1 MSNPSILDV
10 ISPDGTALER
20 GQKLGEVAAEVGFDW
35 PSAAQAV
42 EKVRE
47 ELDELQHELDK
58 HPSDPV
64 ALADELGDLLFA
76 VVNVAR
82 KLDIDAEEAM
92 ERTND
97 KFRARFG
104 YIESE
109 VAGQSRRLDELDLQE
124 MESLWTRAKSAG
136 LEPGDS

>member
-1 MSNPSILDV
+1 M
-10 ISPDGTALER
+10 
-20 GQKLGEVAAEVGFDW
+20 
-35 PSAAQAV
+35 
-42 EKVRE
+42 
-47 ELDELQHELDK
+47 
-58 HPSDPV
+58 
-64 ALADELGDLLFA
+64 LFA

>member
-1 MSNPSILDV
+1 MSNSSILDV

-35 PSAAQAV
+35 PSAAQAL

-47 ELDELQHELDK
+47 ELDELQDELDA
-58 HPSDPV
+58 PSTDSA

-109 VAGQSRRLDELDLQE
+109 VARQSRRLDELDLQE
-124 MESLWTRAKSAG
+124 MESMWQRAKSIG
-136 LEPGDS
+136 TQPGDS